1 MTAIRQPGKIN
12 DHTTMIDLGMYGFR
26 GITALYLVEGHKR
39 CLIDGGTA
47 TEAKRL
53 IKTLMALQVFPP
65 DVVVVTHPHYDH
77 AQGIPALRRA
87 AEQQQK
93 RIEVIASRDAIPLLA
108 DPSFNDVFGPGPWEA
123 VEDVMPV
130 DDGDTIDLGGITLR
144 VHAVPGHCTGHIALL
159 DEQARNLFAGDCI
172 IYKLGDRTAIP
183 PFMPPCWDPDA
194 FRATIA
200 RLKQVDYRTM
210 CLAHY
215 GMIYDSEA
223 KTILDE
229 AVATLGTWWSLF
241 DRNAARLDD
250 LDFMVAAVMKE
261 INPAVPDVSPVSFP
275 LTVLFPVLAAWNRLL
290 GKGPQ
295 AITSLLLRPTVEQL
309 ALGYRMYHGARA
321 G

>member
-12 DHTTMIDLGMYGFR
+12 DHTTLIDLGMYGFR
-26 GITALYLVEGHKR
+26 GITALYLIEGRKR

-53 IKTLMALQVFPP
+53 IKTLRALQAFPP

-77 AQGIPALRRA
+77 AQGIPAMRRA
-87 AEQQQK
+87 AAQQQK
-93 RIEVIASRDAIPLLA
+93 QIEVIASRDAVPLLA
-108 DPSFNDVFGPGPWEA
+108 DPSFNDVFTHGPYEA
-123 VEDVMPV
+123 VEDVTPLG
-130 DDGDTIDLGGITLR
+130 DGDTIDLGGITLR
-144 VHAVPGHCTGHIALL
+144 VYAVPGHCTGHIALL

-172 IYKLGDRTAIP
+172 GLKLGDGTAIP

-200 RLKQVDYRTM
+200 RLKQVDYQTIS
-210 CLAHY
+210 LAHY

-223 KTILDE
+223 RTILDE
-229 AVATLGTWWSLF
+229 AVATFDTWWDLF

-275 LTVLFPVLAAWNRLL
+275 LTVLFPLLTTWSRLIPASSAD
-290 GKGPQ
+290 GR
-295 AITSLLLRPTVEQL
+295 ATC
-309 ALGYRMYHGARA
+309 YRL
-321 G
+321 